1 MAKAHFQDQIRR
13 NNVLSFFFLILAFIL
28 TGGFIWVITVAFGY
42 DPFFMLIIASTISII
57 ITFISY
63 TNSSRIALASA
74 RAYPAEGA
82 KFTVLNNLV
91 EGLSMAAGIPKPK
104 VYVMPSKEINAFAA
118 GTKPDKSV
126 VCVTEGALETLTKYE
141 LEGVIAHE
149 LSHIKHYDI
158 RYITIVT
165 VVVGLVAIVSQIM
178 LRSLF
183 WGGIGGRRGGK
194 NGGGDFLLIIIGIL
208 LAILAPI
215 VLRIVYFAIS
225 RKREYMADAGSVQL
239 TRNPKGLINAL
250 KKIEDFYTTK
260 RQTKIDKSVAPMYIS
275 DPHKIIKKAFST
287 HPATEDRIKAL
298 EKM

>member
-1 MAKAHFQDQIRR
+1 MAKVHFQDQIRR
-13 NNVLSFFFLILAFIL
+13 NNVLSFFLLALAFIL
-28 TGGFIWVITVAFGY
+28 TGGFIWVITIAFGY
-42 DPFFMLIIASTISII
+42 DPFFMLIIATVISLV
-57 ITFISY
+57 ITFVSY
-63 TNSSRIALASA
+63 ANSSRIALASVG
-74 RAYPAEGA
+74 AYPAEGT

-118 GTKPDKSV
+118 GTKPEKSV
-126 VCVTEGALETLTKYE
+126 VCVTEGALEMLSKYE

-183 WGGIGGRRGGK
+183 WGGIGGRRGGRD
-194 NGGGDFLLIIIGIL
+194 NGGGLLIIIGIL

-225 RKREYMADAGSVQL
+225 RKREFMADAGSVQL
-239 TRNPKGLINAL
+239 TRNPNGLINAL
-250 KKIEDFYTTK
+250 KKIEDFYSTK
-260 RQTKIDKSVAPMYIS
+260 KMTKIDKSVAPMYIS
-275 DPHKIIKKAFST
+275 DPYKIIRKAFST